1 MTRDINPGL
10 ADSDAARMLAGG
22 IERASRERRLS
33 ARKIAEML
41 NYKQSVVLS
50 HMASGRVPIPIDR
63 AEEIAMVLEL
73 DREEFLKAV
82 LKQRHP
88 DVDWRFI
95 EQDQGETVSEGLVH
109 ELAVSMGRPLRELS
123 AEQRA
128 VMREVAADPH
138 PRRRWLSVHE
148 LIAVEAIRDARPAVT
163 SEGLNPADL
172 AAVRQAL
179 CARGES

>member
-10 ADSDAARMLAGG
+10 ADSDAARMLSSG

-63 AEEIAMVLEL
+63 AEEIAKVLEL
-73 DREEFLKAV
+73 DREEFLKAI

-88 DVDWRFI
+88 DVDWRFV
-95 EQDQGETVSEGLVH
+95 EQDQSTAAADEGLVH
-109 ELAVSMGRPLRELS
+109 ELAVSMGRPLSELS
-123 AEQRA
+123 VEQRA
-128 VMREVAADPH
+128 VMREVAADPQ

-148 LIAVEAIRDARPAVT
+148 LIAVETIREARPAVI
-163 SEGLNPADL
+163 SEGLSSSDL
-172 AAVRQAL
+172 TAIREAL
-179 CARGES
+179 RKDG